1 MENIQYLDP
10 SKRNGV
16 NPQIFALWLGIC
28 GITMMF
34 AALTS
39 AYLVRKGAGNWLE
52 FHLPSPF
59 YFSTGAI
66 ILSSITLYFSSVWLK
81 EAKFGLYKLGLIL
94 TFVLGIVFIYLQISG
109 WKIMY
114 SHGLDIKVNPSASF
128 LYAIPGLHILHVI
141 GGLICLIVAIIHA
154 FFLPNKVSEKRLFR
168 LKLTSQY
175 WHFVGLLWV
184 YLLIFFY
191 IEQP

>member
-1 MENIQYLDP
+1 
-10 SKRNGV
+10 
-16 NPQIFALWLGIC
+16 
-28 GITMMF
+28 MMF

-94 TFVLGIVFIYLQISG
+94 TF
-109 WKIMY
+109 
-114 SHGLDIKVNPSASF
+114 
-128 LYAIPGLHILHVI
+128 
-141 GGLICLIVAIIHA
+141 
-154 FFLPNKVSEKRLFR
+154 LPNKVSEKRLFR